1 MKGRPVK
8 AVVDESSLTERVYE
22 ELRTAIRSGELAPGT
37 LHSVVEI
44 ANQLGVSRTPVREAL
59 LQFAA
64 DGVVRFE
71 RSRGVRILELSTQDI
86 EDIYSLRL
94 LLEVPAA
101 HRAATH
107 MSDADRKV
115 MRKAF
120 AAMSKA
126 REQQDEPLFQRHDL
140 TFHEAVL
147 RGAGN
152 ERIVEAVAKTRSQM
166 HARGVST
173 TATRSLDEI
182 FAVHERIFAAIE
194 DHDPIAAARA
204 VHDHL
209 VGTLRLLL
217 QQSGSDESPYEPP
230 VTPWFEASHLFA

>member
-1 MKGRPVK
+1 MK

-22 ELRTAIRSGELAPGT
+22 ELRTAILSGELAPGS

-44 ANQLGVSRTPVREAL
+44 ASQLGVSRTPVREAL
-59 LQFAA
+59 LQFAT

-71 RSRGVRILELSTQDI
+71 RSRGVRILELSTKDI

-101 HRAATH
+101 YRAATH
-107 MSDADRKV
+107 MSEADRKV

-120 AAMSKA
+120 ASMRKA
-126 REQQDEPLFQRHDL
+126 RELQDEPLFQRHDL

-166 HARGVST
+166 HARGLST
-173 TATRSLDEI
+173 TATRTLDDI
-182 FAVHERIFAAIE
+182 FAVHERIFDAIE
-194 DHDPIAAARA
+194 AEDPHASARA

-209 VGTLRLLL
+209 VGTLRLLV
-217 QQSGSDESPYEPP
+217 QQAAGEEIEYDPP
-230 VTPWFEASHLFA
+230 ITPWLDVSNLLG

>member
-1 MKGRPVK
+1 MK

-22 ELRTAIRSGELAPGT
+22 ELRTAILSGELAPGT

-71 RSRGVRILELSTQDI
+71 RSRGVRILELSAKDI
-86 EDIYSLRL
+86 EDIYGLRL
-94 LLEVPAA
+94 LLEVPSA

-107 MSDADRKV
+107 MSEADRKIL
-115 MRKAF
+115 RKAF
-120 AAMSKA
+120 AGMRKA
-126 REQQDEPLFQRHDL
+126 REDRDEPLFQRHDL

-166 HARGVST
+166 HARGLST
-173 TATRSLDEI
+173 TATRTLDDI
-182 FAVHERIFAAIE
+182 FAVHERIFDAIE
-194 DHDPIAAARA
+194 AEDAHAAARA

-209 VGTLRLLL
+209 VGTLRLLV
-217 QQSGSDESPYEPP
+217 QQSAGDEASDELP
-230 VTPWFEASHLFA
+230 VVAWLEASGLLT

>member
-1 MKGRPVK
+1 MK

-22 ELRTAIRSGELAPGT
+22 ELRTAILSGELAPGT

-59 LQFAA
+59 LQFAT

-71 RSRGVRILELSTQDI
+71 RSRGVRILELSIKDI

-101 HRAATH
+101 FRAATH
-107 MSDADRKV
+107 MSEADRKV
-115 MRKAF
+115 MRKAV
-120 AAMSKA
+120 AGMRKA
-126 REQQDEPLFQRHDL
+126 REQVDEPLFQRHDL
-140 TFHEAVL
+140 AFHEAVL

-166 HARGVST
+166 HARGLST
-173 TATRSLDEI
+173 TATRTLDDI
-182 FAVHERIFAAIE
+182 FAVHERIFDALEAE
-194 DHDPIAAARA
+194 DPHAAARA

-209 VGTLRLLL
+209 VGTLTLLV
-217 QQSGSDESPYEPP
+217 QQAAGEDVPYEPP
-230 VTPWFEASHLFA
+230 VTPWLEVSNLLG

>member
-1 MKGRPVK
+1 MK

-22 ELRTAIRSGELAPGT
+22 ELRTAILSGELAPGT

-44 ANQLGVSRTPVREAL
+44 SNQLGVSRTPVREAL

-71 RSRGVRILELSTQDI
+71 RSRGVRILELSTKDI

-101 HRAATH
+101 FHSATH
-107 MSDADRKV
+107 MSEQDRKV

-120 AAMSKA
+120 AGMSKA
-126 REQQDEPLFQRHDL
+126 REQQDEPMFQRHDL
-140 TFHEAVL
+140 IFHEAVL

-152 ERIVEAVAKTRSQM
+152 VRIVEAVARTRSQM

-173 TATRSLDEI
+173 TATRSLDDV
-182 FAVHERIFAAIE
+182 FVVHERIFDAIE
-194 DHDPIAAARA
+194 AEDAHGAARA

-209 VGTLRLLL
+209 IDTLRLLV
-217 QQSGSDESPYEPP
+217 QQSEGEDAPFEAPM
-230 VTPWFEASHLFA
+230 TPWLENSNLLS

>member
-1 MKGRPVK
+1 MK

-22 ELRTAIRSGELAPGT
+22 ELRAAILSGELAPGT

-71 RSRGVRILELSTQDI
+71 RSRGVRILELSAKDI

-173 TATRSLDEI
+173 TATRTLDEI
-182 FAVHERIFAAIE
+182 FAVHERIFTAIE
-194 DHDPIAAARA
+194 DHDPIGAARA

-217 QQSGSDESPYEPP
+217 QQSGNDETPYLPP
-230 VTPWFEASHLFA
+230 VNPWFEASQLFA